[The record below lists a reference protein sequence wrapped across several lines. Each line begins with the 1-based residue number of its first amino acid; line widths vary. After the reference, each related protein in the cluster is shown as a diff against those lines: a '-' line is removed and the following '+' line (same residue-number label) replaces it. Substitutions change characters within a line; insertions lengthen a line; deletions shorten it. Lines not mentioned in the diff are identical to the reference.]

1 MGFVKTNIMTLWCF
15 RVLSCYFIIFY
26 VSILILIF
34 DIFSRYTLSI
44 LTYQ

>member
-1 MGFVKTNIMTLWCF
+1 MGFVKTNILTLWCF

-34 DIFSRYTLSI
+34 DIFF
-44 LTYQ
+44 